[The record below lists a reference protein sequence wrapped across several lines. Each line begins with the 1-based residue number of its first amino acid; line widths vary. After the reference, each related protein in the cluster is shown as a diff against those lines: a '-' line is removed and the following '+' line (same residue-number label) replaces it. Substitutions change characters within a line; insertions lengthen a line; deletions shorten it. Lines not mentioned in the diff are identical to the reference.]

1 MKRWSNFFSHGRSVP
16 VAVVLA
22 ILTAGVYAAFRVNAE
37 RSSAESKPTVQGK
50 SDHDLEAEVI
60 TILPS
65 GFEPRELSR
74 PAGRFV
80 LMFDNESG
88 LQSLEFRLERA
99 GMPRIT
105 ELRLNRK
112 TESTKLLNL
121 PPGEYQVT
129 EANHPEWTLN
139 LTITNR

>member
-1 MKRWSNFFSHGRSVP
+1 MNRWSNFLQRRSVP
-16 VAVVLA
+16 IAVVIV
-22 ILTAGVYAAFRVNAE
+22 ILTAGVYAAFRVHAE
-37 RSSAESKPTVQGK
+37 RSSAEVRPAAQGK
-50 SDHDLEAEVI
+50 SDQDIEAEVI
-60 TILPS
+60 TILPT

-74 PAGRFV
+74 PTGRFL

-88 LQSLEFRLERA
+88 LQSLELRLERT

-112 TESTKLLNL
+112 TESTQLLNL
-121 PPGEYQVT
+121 PAGEYQVT

-139 LTITNR
+139 LTITKR

>member
-1 MKRWSNFFSHGRSVP
+1 MNRWSNFFLQRRSVP
-16 VAVVLA
+16 IAVVIV

-37 RSSAESKPTVQGK
+37 RSSAESRPAAQGK
-50 SDHDLEAEVI
+50 SDQDIEAEVI
-60 TILPS
+60 TILPT

-74 PAGRFV
+74 PTGRFL

-88 LQSLEFRLERA
+88 LQSLELRLERT

-112 TESTKLLNL
+112 TESTQLLNL
-121 PPGEYQVT
+121 PAGPGKLFSST
-129 EANHPEWTLN
+129 
-139 LTITNR
+139 